1 MNNYISDQ
9 ISFVEAQKLVT
20 SQMGRDLFWRGHSDD
35 SWKLRPSA
43 YREGVLDTENNLS
56 AHFYQRAPSRMV
68 NPPKSDKFQSWLFL
82 MQHHGLPTRL
92 LDWSNSPLV
101 ALYFAVQSEPDKDGA
116 LVAMDPFSLNNYFF
130 GQRVILSD
138 HSSDVIQLFKN
149 PLHNSVANVNK
160 VAAISST
167 ERNQRMLMQSSRFTI
182 HGITTD
188 LYEVDELKP
197 YIMSIFIKKEA
208 KELLMSW
215 LYDIGIRKSYLF
227 PDLDNLADEIK
238 SLSRIKA

>member
-1 MNNYISDQ
+1 
-9 ISFVEAQKLVT
+9 
-20 SQMGRDLFWRGHSDD
+20 
-35 SWKLRPSA
+35 
-43 YREGVLDTENNLS
+43 
-56 AHFYQRAPSRMV
+56 
-68 NPPKSDKFQSWLFL
+68 
-82 MQHHGLPTRL
+82 
-92 LDWSNSPLV
+92 
-101 ALYFAVQSEPDKDGA
+101 
-116 LVAMDPFSLNNYFF
+116 
-130 GQRVILSD
+130 
-138 HSSDVIQLFKN
+138 
-149 PLHNSVANVNK
+149 
-160 VAAISST
+160 
-167 ERNQRMLMQSSRFTI
+167 MLMQSSRFTI

>member
-1 MNNYISDQ
+1 
-9 ISFVEAQKLVT
+9 
-20 SQMGRDLFWRGHSDD
+20 
-35 SWKLRPSA
+35 
-43 YREGVLDTENNLS
+43 
-56 AHFYQRAPSRMV
+56 
-68 NPPKSDKFQSWLFL
+68 

-149 PLHNSVANVNK
+149 PLLNSVANVNK